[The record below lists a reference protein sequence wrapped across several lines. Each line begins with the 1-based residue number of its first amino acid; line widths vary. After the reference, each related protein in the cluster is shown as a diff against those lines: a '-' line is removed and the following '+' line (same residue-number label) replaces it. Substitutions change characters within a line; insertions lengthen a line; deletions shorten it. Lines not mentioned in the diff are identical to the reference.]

1 MYSPNAYKTKGFIRR
16 REAIFMPKQ
25 NRMTD
30 LPEKYEILHQ
40 CRQLMGSSY
49 GFTAVGRRYFQV
61 LPVVLC
67 IVLHFTVLPW
77 PKYTLAHIW
86 HL

>member
-1 MYSPNAYKTKGFIRR
+1 
-16 REAIFMPKQ
+16 MPKQ

-67 IVLHFTVLPW
+67 IVLHFTVLP
-77 PKYTLAHIW
+77 
-86 HL
+86 